1 MKGKNAR
8 HPWLSSQTLVVV
20 KYPIFIQLKDFEKE
34 RKKNSIHIRMKGKS
48 SLRNLYTISFIA
60 CLRMRT

>member
-34 RKKNSIHIRMKGKS
+34 RKKNSIHI
-48 SLRNLYTISFIA
+48 YE
-60 CLRMRT
+60 